1 MASNGLR
8 RRRNTGD
15 SKNNANT
22 MTADEYA
29 TQNDLFGI
37 ISGALLV
44 DPVRIQ
50 GDDTPGAYERTAI
63 TRWINQ
69 SGTSPTNS
77 NKRVTLAYLQPAHD
91 KQKEIREFVKKYPN
105 AQIVKDWLQEQPPWY
120 TQAIQ
125 RIRNTGAP
133 VVQAMSRAIERVQ
146 QQEDVNTCLRCCE
159 AIGGSGSG
167 ALVGA
172 GIGACAGCACAMG
185 LSGELGVT
193 TLEQKAAL
201 GAAATTT
208 GAAGGAVV
216 GAVLGPERCV
226 ECAVTYGLSG
236 GIGAAARGQGLVG
249 GKRKRKTKKSKR
261 KKKRKTRKSKHKHK
275 KTIKKKRK
283 RKRKGTKRRKKH

>member
-29 TQNDLFGI
+29 TQYDLFGL

-44 DPVRIQ
+44 DPVRIR

-133 VVQAMSRAIERVQ
+133 VVQAMSRAIEPVRQVMPSA
-146 QQEDVNTCLRCCE
+146 DTCLRCCAKTAE
-159 AIGGSGSG
+159 TG
-167 ALVGA
+167 AGAVVGA
-172 GIGACAGCACAMG
+172 GVGACAGCACAMG
-185 LSGELGVT
+185 LSAEDDYAT
-193 TLEQKAAL
+193 TPLTDEEKAAMMSFM
-201 GAAATTT
+201 TPT
-208 GAAGGAVV
+208 GAAIGAVV
-216 GAVLGPERCV
+216 GAVLGPEDCLK
-226 ECAVTYGLSG
+226 CAGEACH
-236 GIGAAARGQGLVG
+236 AACERQGRYG
-249 GKRKRKTKKSKR
+249 GKRKRKTRKGKR

-275 KTIKKKRK
+275 KTIKKKRRRRGK
-283 RKRKGTKRRKKH
+283 KSRKR